1 MGVIVFYASVV
12 FLVGFSFG
20 VEVGFLMSHDRVWLC
35 VLDLVNLAA
44 LLGVLLKVTH
54 VTAKL

>member
-1 MGVIVFYASVV
+1 MFYASVV

-20 VEVGFLMSHDRVWLC
+20 VEVGFLMSHHRMWLC
-35 VLDLVNLAA
+35 VLDLVNLAS